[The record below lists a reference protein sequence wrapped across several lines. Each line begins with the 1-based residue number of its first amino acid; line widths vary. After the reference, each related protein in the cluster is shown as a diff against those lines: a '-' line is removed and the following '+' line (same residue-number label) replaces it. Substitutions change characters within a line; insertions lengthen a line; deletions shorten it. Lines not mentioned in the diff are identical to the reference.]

1 MEKPGCQSRPFGS
14 LIHTRIFA
22 RDECAMQSASLSET
36 LSHAFPETLAV
47 LSPENLR
54 QASLEALQILEK
66 MSIHT
71 LSGSFGTSSGCEKF
85 IQSYFNLRILCHY
98 SESSVA

>member
-54 QASLEALQILEK
+54 QASLEALQILKDE
-66 MSIHT
+66 HPHA
-71 LSGSFGTSSGCEKF
+71 FGQFRNVERLREVYPELF
-85 IQSYFNLRILCHY
+85 QSEDSLPLQR
-98 SESSVA
+98 